1 MFLIVLINL
10 LISSF
15 CLTSFAKSPETVLE
29 DYNKIPPTINYYP
42 YSDFSFTDERIEWQT
57 YNNLRRKQGSAF
69 FAIGEKLFV
78 EGYVRDINGIP
89 IDGITIKLVQSNANG
104 VYNHM
109 SEKDDALYD
118 NNFASNGI
126 SITDNRGYYSFITV
140 FPGYYNNRAPHLH
153 IKFESLKHGNIET
166 EIFFENH
173 PRNAK
178 DPKYTKLTK
187 QEKSLVTGITSFIDP
202 SQKERGKKVR
212 FDVTYNANQ
221 TTKVF

>member
-29 DYNKIPPTINYYP
+29 DHNKIPPTINYYP

-78 EGYVRDINGIP
+78 EGYVKDINGIP
-89 IDGITIKLVQSNANG
+89 IDGIVVKLVQSNANG

-109 SEKDDALYD
+109 AEKEDALYD
-118 NNFASNGI
+118 SNFASNGI

-153 IKFESLKHGNIET
+153 IKLESLKHGIIET

-173 PRNAK
+173 PRNAM

-187 QEKSLVTGITSFIDP
+187 QEQKLLTGQTSFIDP
-202 SQKERGKKVR
+202 RQKEQGKKVR
-212 FDVTYNANQ
+212 FDLTYNANQ